1 MPNPMNSSNFPL
13 DRENVTRCKS
23 LESDALGKIPW
34 NNCAVTTMS
43 FFKQLFK
50 GYICQDNGTASLVT
64 KYINTF

>member
-34 NNCAVTTMS
+34 NNCA
-43 FFKQLFK
+43 
-50 GYICQDNGTASLVT
+50 YYYSLNNYLKAIFVRIT
-64 KYINTF
+64 GQPVWLLNT